1 MSKIGRKPI
10 NVSGLQTEVKGQEI
24 LFKGPKASGVY
35 VVPAHFQ
42 AILKDSLLS
51 IAPREDKT
59 KHLKQREINQEWG
72 MHRAL
77 LSNKLSGA
85 KKEFEKTVEIVG
97 LGYKAVKSGDKLVFT
112 LGYSHPVDFVVPKGV
127 TVVID
132 KTGQK
137 LTVTSSDKILL
148 GEVCSN
154 MCNLRLP
161 EPYKGTGVKLST
173 QQIFRKESKGK

>member
-10 NVSGLQTEVKGQEI
+10 NISGIQTEIKGQEI
-24 LFKGPKASGVY
+24 HYKGPKSSGVY
-35 VVPAHFQ
+35 SVPAHFE
-42 AILKDSLLS
+42 AKLTDSLLS
-51 IAPREDKT
+51 VGPRKDKT

-77 LSNKLSGA
+77 LANKLMGA

-97 LGYKAVKSGDKLVFT
+97 LGYKAVKTGDKLVFT
-112 LGYSHPVDFVVPKGV
+112 LGYSHPVDFVVPKGI
-127 TVVID
+127 TVSID

-137 LTVTSSDKILL
+137 LTVSSSDKNLL
-148 GEVCSN
+148 GEVCSKI
-154 MCNLRLP
+154 CNLRLP